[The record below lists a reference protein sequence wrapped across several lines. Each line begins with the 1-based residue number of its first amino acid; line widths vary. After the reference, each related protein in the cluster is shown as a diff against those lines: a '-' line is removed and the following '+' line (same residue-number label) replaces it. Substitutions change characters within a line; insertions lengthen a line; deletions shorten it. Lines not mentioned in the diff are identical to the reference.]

1 MHKNKK
7 DSLIIGL
14 ALFAMF
20 FGAGNLTLPPL
31 LGLQQQS
38 AWTWVSLG
46 FIISGVVLPILAI
59 YAHAKLQGSM
69 YDFGK
74 KVSAR
79 FSILFCIVIYII
91 AIAIPAPRTAA
102 LTHEMSIAPYREFP
116 SLLTSTVYFLLV
128 YLVASNRSKI
138 IDTLGKFLTPLI
150 VTILIL
156 IVGIGCAMD
165 TTEITTNHL
174 GGKAFFKGLLEG
186 YQTFDAIGGMVIGG
200 VLIISLNLKGYQ
212 KFEDKRY
219 LLIRSSLFAG
229 AALALIYL
237 SLIFLGAKFG
247 NSYPDDIT
255 RPDLLRGI
263 STQTLGNIG
272 TVFLSALVS
281 LACFTT
287 AVGIVTGAADYFSQ
301 YLKKPSAFK
310 IIVSLCC
317 LIGVVVGQLNF
328 NHIILIAIPVLMIVY
343 PITIVFIILNALPEK
358 YASKTIFKW
367 VTMVTILGSLPDV
380 LHYFSA
386 TKDIVTPLIDILP
399 FGNEGFGWITPTFL
413 VFIIMNIIE
422 FKRYKDTYYS

>member
-7 DSLIIGL
+7 DSILIGL

-69 YDFGK
+69 FDFGK
-74 KVSAR
+74 KVSLK
-79 FSILFCIVIYII
+79 FSMIFCVIIYII
-91 AIAIPAPRTAA
+91 AVAIPAPRTAA
-102 LTHEMSIAPYREFP
+102 LTHEMGIAPYIELP
-116 SLLTSTVYFLLV
+116 SIFTSTVYFLLV

-150 VTILIL
+150 VSILII
-156 IVGIGCAMD
+156 IVGIGCSMD
-165 TTEITTNHL
+165 TTEITTNTL
-174 GGKAFFKGLLEG
+174 KSKAFFKGFLEG

-212 KFEDKRY
+212 KFEGKKY
-219 LLIRSSLFAG
+219 LLIKSSLFAG
-229 AALALIYL
+229 LALALIYI

-247 NSYPDDIT
+247 NNYPEDIT
-255 RPDLLRGI
+255 RPNLLRGI
-263 STQTLGNIG
+263 STRTLGNIG
-272 TVFLSALVS
+272 TVFLSVLVS

-287 AVGIVTGAADYFSQ
+287 AVGIVTGAADYLSHYF
-301 YLKKPSAFK
+301 KKSKAFK
-310 IIVSLCC
+310 TIVAVCC
-317 LIGVVVGQLNF
+317 VIGVLVGQLNF
-328 NHIILIAIPVLMIVY
+328 NHIILIAIPVLMVIY
-343 PITIVFIILNALPEK
+343 PITIVFIILNVLPEK
-358 YASKTIFKW
+358 FATKNVFQS
-367 VTMVTILGSLPDV
+367 VTVITILGSLPDV

-399 FGNEGFGWITPTFL
+399 FGNEGFVWITPTLL
-413 VFIIMNIIE
+413 VFIIMNIVELRAKKTDI
-422 FKRYKDTYYS
+422 

>member
-7 DSLIIGL
+7 DSLLIGL

-38 AWTWVSLG
+38 AWGWVSFG

-74 KVSAR
+74 KVSPK
-79 FSILFCIVIYII
+79 FSLLFCAIIYLI
-91 AIAIPAPRTAA
+91 AVAIPAPRTAA
-102 LTHEMSIAPYREFP
+102 LTHEMSITPYIELP
-116 SLLTSTVYFLLV
+116 SLLTSTVYFFLV
-128 YLVASNRSKI
+128 YLVASHRSKI
-138 IDTLGKFLTPLI
+138 IDTLGKILTPLI
-150 VTILIL
+150 VGILIV
-156 IVGIGCAMD
+156 IVGIGCAID
-165 TTEITTNHL
+165 TTGITLNTYSS
-174 GGKAFFKGLLEG
+174 KAFFKGFLEG

-219 LLIRSSLFAG
+219 LLIRSSLLAG
-229 AALALIYL
+229 TALALIYI

-247 NSYPDDIT
+247 NNYPSDIT

-263 STQTLGNIG
+263 STQTLGNVG

-301 YLKKPSAFK
+301 HFKKPNAFK
-310 IIVSLCC
+310 IIVALSCVVGV
-317 LIGVVVGQLNF
+317 LIGQLNF
-328 NHIILIAIPVLMIVY
+328 NHIILIAIPILMVIY

-358 YASKTIFKW
+358 WAAKHVFKW
-367 VTMVTILGSLPDV
+367 VTAITILGSLPDV

-386 TKDIVTPLIDILP
+386 TKSFITPLLNLLP
-399 FGNEGFGWITPTFL
+399 LGNEGFGWVTPTLIVFL
-413 VFIIMNIIE
+413 LVNMVH
-422 FKRYKDTYYS
+422 FKAKKTDI

>member
-7 DSLIIGL
+7 DSILIGL

-38 AWTWVSLG
+38 AWTWVSFG

-74 KVSAR
+74 KVSPK
-79 FSILFCIVIYII
+79 FSVLFCIIIYII
-91 AIAIPAPRTAA
+91 AVAIPAPRTAA
-102 LTHEMSIAPYREFP
+102 LTHEMSIAPYIELP
-116 SLLTSTVYFLLV
+116 SILTSAVYFLLV

-156 IVGIGCAMD
+156 IVGIGCSMD
-165 TTEITTNHL
+165 TTEIITNNL
-174 GGKAFFKGLLEG
+174 SSKAFFKGFLEG

-229 AALALIYL
+229 SALALIYI

-247 NSYPDDIT
+247 NNYSEDIT
-255 RPDLLRGI
+255 RPNLLRGI

-272 TVFLSALVS
+272 TVFLSVLVS

-287 AVGIVTGAADYFSQ
+287 AVGIVTGAADYFSH
-301 YLKKPSAFK
+301 YFKKSNAFK
-310 IIVSLCC
+310 IIVAACC
-317 LIGVVVGQLNF
+317 VIGVLVGQLNF

-343 PITIVFIILNALPEK
+343 PITIVFIILNSLPEK
-358 YASKTIFKW
+358 LASKSVFRW
-367 VTMVTILGSLPDV
+367 VTAITILGSLLDV

-386 TKDIVTPLIDILP
+386 TKDLITPLINILP
-399 FGNEGFGWITPTFL
+399 LGNEDFGWITPTFV
-413 VFIIMNIIE
+413 VFLIVNFIE
-422 FKRYKDTYYS
+422 LRHKKTDI

>member
-7 DSLIIGL
+7 DSLLIGL

-20 FGAGNLTLPPL
+20 FGEGNLTLPPL

-46 FIISGVVLPILAI
+46 FIISGVILPILAI

-74 KVSAR
+74 KVSPK
-79 FSILFCIVIYII
+79 FSTVFCIIIYII
-91 AIAIPAPRTAA
+91 AVAIPAPRTAA
-102 LTHEMSIAPYREFP
+102 LTHEMSIAPYIELP
-116 SLLTSTVYFLLV
+116 SILTSTVYFLLV

-150 VTILIL
+150 VSILII
-156 IVGIGCAMD
+156 IVGVGCSMD
-165 TTEITTNHL
+165 TTEITTNIL
-174 GGKAFFKGLLEG
+174 NSKAFFKGFLEG

-229 AALALIYL
+229 SALALIYIA
-237 SLIFLGAKFG
+237 LIYLGAKFG
-247 NSYPDDIT
+247 NNYTENIT
-255 RPDLLRGI
+255 RPNLLRAI
-263 STQTLGNIG
+263 SIQTLGNIG
-272 TVFLSALVS
+272 TVFLSVLVS

-287 AVGIVTGAADYFSQ
+287 AVGIVTGAADYFSH
-301 YLKKPSAFK
+301 YFKKSNAFK
-310 IIVSLCC
+310 IIVAICC
-317 LIGVVVGQLNF
+317 VIGVLVGQLNF
-328 NHIILIAIPVLMIVY
+328 NHIILIAIPVLMIIY

-358 YASKTIFKW
+358 LASKRVFKW
-367 VTMVTILGSLPDV
+367 VTAITILGSLPDV

-386 TKDIVTPLIDILP
+386 TKNFIEPLVNILP
-399 FGNEGFGWITPTFL
+399 FGEEGFGWITPTLL

-422 FKRYKDTYYS
+422 FKQKKDA